1 MQVHCAAATHQGR
14 RSNNQDSAGFSVF
27 PKAKGCL
34 LAYATV
40 CDGMGGHAGGERASR
55 ILVDTIRD
63 SLDDPPDVEKQI
75 PAWCRSVV
83 KDAYYSM
90 VAAADADSHLGG
102 MGSTMV
108 LVLVTAESIWVSSLG
123 DSRVYHWHAGQF
135 EQVTRDHTMANE
147 LLEQGQIE
155 LGQLITDEQLRR
167 NYTRLSKCV
176 MDGQSVDDPDIFQI
190 PIEGSHRLLLCSDGL
205 CGELGGPILHDEEFA
220 GMLADENRKARDILQ
235 TLIQE
240 AFNRGST
247 DNITAAIVELGKG
260 LSGTR
265 DKSVLD
271 LSPGQSTRVSSKRQ
285 TTLLAGAAAF
295 LGLVLIAMVTWWFI
309 PGSIGDGNVAGDP
322 QPTYEGEFVGPPDS
336 LSLASIT
343 LPGAELLE
351 PDQGSEAAIVADPV
365 TASTIEPATEIVSH
379 DKHQESGELAVVS
392 TQEEGRGFDLSN
404 FSLFQNDQEGESSAR
419 ATATEAGDYL
429 QGKLQELE
437 PFRYLLIIE
446 GIGRRK
452 YQQTSSFT
460 VAGSVS
466 WFGKGA
472 EAGRTV
478 EAFDNVVIS
487 KKSRS
492 TRLADY
498 VSVNKPE
505 LFHANDELHLTLS
518 LDDDKLIQRIGS
530 NGQYQIVLEAGGDT
544 IRSELVISVFPESE
558 ELLEEDKT
566 SQSMEKTGRVFSGK
580 QEKARKSSK
589 AESDSAA
596 DQHIQNSGVTYQD
609 SKSIPLEDNEA
620 DVGSQ
625 KETEPNLPQPSDAD
639 AVVDSPATSVDDPAM
654 EQDEDS
660 ATTSVDNPAMEQDE
674 DSATTSGDDPAMEQD
689 EDSATTSGDD
699 PAMEQN
705 EDSAAT
711 SVDDP
716 AMDQDKDSATTS
728 VDDPAMD
735 QEDVSTQESLPAQDD
750 STSVDVAP
758 AASENQADQE
768 KND

>member
-309 PGSIGDGNVAGDP
+309 PGSIGDGNGAGDP
-322 QPTYEGEFVGPPDS
+322 QPTYEGEVVGPP
-336 LSLASIT
+336 A
-343 LPGAELLE
+343 GAELLE

-404 FSLFQNDQEGESSAR
+404 FSLFQNDPEGESSAR

-660 ATTSVDNPAMEQDE
+660 ATTS
-674 DSATTSGDDPAMEQD
+674 
-689 EDSATTSGDD
+689 GDD